1 MTSNI
6 HSTQS
11 KTYTIAIIGGGFSGI
26 MVAIHLLQNANTPLC
41 INLIERQIEVGTGVA
56 YSTSIYDHL
65 LNVPAGKMSAFP
77 DQPDHFLTW
86 LKQQENRYPTLGHVT
101 ATAFVHRAIY
111 GDYLQAILS
120 DVVTNL
126 SSPARLER
134 ITAEANAIEPTD
146 TLSEGGAWVQLSTG
160 ESLYANQV
168 VLALGNFPANLPAP
182 LKGLSDRH
190 VKEAWV
196 WDATDKLDP
205 DDAVLLVGTG
215 LTMVDLVM
223 TLRQQ
228 GHRGK
233 IYASSRHGLLPQRH
247 QLGTAY
253 PLFLEVEQAP
263 KTTRELLQRVRQAI
277 AHVALQG
284 QDWRAV
290 IDSLRPITQALWQR
304 LPVKEQQRFL
314 RHVKSYWEVC
324 RHRIAPRAA
333 DGLEELLQ
341 LGQLTYYAGRIQTCQ
356 TSDHGVEVAI
366 CQRGTKDYVD
376 LQVQR
381 IINCTGSNGD
391 YSVLRHPLVVSLQEQ
406 RLIRPHVLTGI
417 DTVANGEIVDA
428 DGNISNWLYTLGT
441 ARKGNLWETTAVP
454 ELRVQAQALALTLL
468 RSPSVNT
475 ISTHATAA
483 KGDRGKTFSRSLKS
497 SLIFRQLFDPMSC
510 TYTYLIGD
518 ADSRQAILVD
528 PVWEQVERDLR
539 VLRELDLTLHFC
551 LETHVHA
558 DHITGASELR
568 SRTGCQIFVPQQANV
583 TEADRWIADNEIL
596 QLGCVIIRSIN
607 TPGHT
612 DSHMVYLVNDTHL
625 LSGDTL
631 FIRGCGRTDFQGG
644 NAGALYDVV
653 TQELFKLPDDTLV
666 YPGHDYQGQTVST
679 IGEEK
684 LWNPRFVERDRAQ
697 FIDLMANLKL
707 PYPKKMREA
716 ISANQR
722 CGETAEES
730 NLDEESTERSGV
742 LIADDSSIFLGMY
755 I

>member
-1 MTSNI
+1 MTINI
-6 HSTQS
+6 HSTRS
-11 KTYTIAIIGGGFSGI
+11 KTYTVAIIGGGFSGM

-41 INLIERQIEVGTGVA
+41 IKLIERQMEVGTGVA
-56 YSTSIYDHL
+56 YSTSIYNHL

-77 DQPDHFLTW
+77 DQPDHFLAW
-86 LKQQENRYPTLGHVT
+86 LKQQEKRYPTLGHIT
-101 ATAFVHRAIY
+101 ATAFVPRAIY
-111 GDYLQAILS
+111 GDYLQTILS
-120 DVVTNL
+120 DVITNL
-126 SSPARLER
+126 SSPAHLER
-134 ITAEANAIEPTD
+134 ITAEANAIEPSD
-146 TLSEGGAWVQLSTG
+146 TLFEGGAWVQLSTG
-160 ESLYANQV
+160 ESLYADQV
-168 VLALGNFPANLPAP
+168 VLALGNFPSNLPTP

-190 VKEAWV
+190 VKAAWSG
-196 WDATDKLDP
+196 DATDKLDP

-215 LTMVDLVM
+215 LTMVDLVI

-253 PLFLEVEQAP
+253 PLFLEVKQAP

-277 AHVALQG
+277 ADVALQG
-284 QDWRAV
+284 EDWRAV
-290 IDSLRPITQALWQR
+290 IDSLRPITQTLWQR
-304 LPVKEQQRFL
+304 LPVKEQRRFL

-324 RHRIAPRAA
+324 RHRIAPGVA

-341 LGQLTYYAGRIQTCQ
+341 SRQLTYYAGRIQTCQ
-356 TSDHGVEVAI
+356 TSDYGVEVTI
-366 CQRGTKDYVD
+366 RQRGIKDQINF
-376 LQVQR
+376 QVQR
-381 IINCTGSNGD
+381 IINCTGSNCD
-391 YSVLRHPLVVSLQEQ
+391 YSRLQHPLVISLQEQ

-417 DTVANGEIVDA
+417 DTAAEGEIIDA

-468 RSPSVNT
+468 RSSNINFISANHNRPTTLTPS
-475 ISTHATAA
+475 S
-483 KGDRGKTFSRSLKS
+483 KP

-539 VLRELDLTLHFC
+539 VLRELGLTLRFC

-558 DHITGASELR
+558 DHITGANELR
-568 SRTGCQIFVPQQANV
+568 SLTGCQIFVPQQANV
-583 TEADRWIADNEIL
+583 TQADRWIADNEIL
-596 QLGCVIIRSIN
+596 QIGSVRIRSIT

-631 FIRGCGRTDFQGG
+631 LIRGCGRTDFQGG
-644 NAGALYDVV
+644 DAGLLYDVV
-653 TQELFKLPDDTLV
+653 TQELFKLPDDTLI
-666 YPGHDYQGQTVST
+666 YPAHDYQGQTVST

-684 LWNPRFVERDRAQ
+684 LWNLRFVGRDRAQ
-697 FIDLMANLKL
+697 FIDLMANLRL

-716 ISANQR
+716 VSANQR
-722 CGETAEES
+722 CGAIAEAEES
-730 NLDEESTERSGV
+730 DLDKELIEQLGL
-742 LIADDSSIFLGMY
+742 LIADDSPVFLGMY